1 MHFLKYA
8 LSTINN
14 WIDTMGL
21 LSILKKV
28 KLKERELRI
37 IILGL
42 DNAG

>member
-1 MHFLKYA
+1 MRA
-8 LSTINN
+8 S
-14 WIDTMGL
+14 MGL

-37 IILGL
+37 VILGL